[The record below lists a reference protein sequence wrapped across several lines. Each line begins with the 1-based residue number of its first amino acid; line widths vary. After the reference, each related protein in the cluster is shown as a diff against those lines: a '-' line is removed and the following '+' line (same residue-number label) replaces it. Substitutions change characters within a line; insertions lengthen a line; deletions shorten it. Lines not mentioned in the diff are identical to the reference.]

1 MYKGSRFKLNSIHI
15 HSRSACAVGASGCA
29 INSRYAV
36 FALLGVPPDVLSNAS
51 SLRVKVKV
59 DLFMN
64 MYQRH
69 VFLIVII
76 VF

>member
-1 MYKGSRFKLNSIHI
+1 MLWVPPDVLSIHVVDM
-15 HSRSACAVGASGCA
+15 H
-29 INSRYAV
+29 AV

-64 MYQRH
+64 MYQ
-69 VFLIVII
+69 
-76 VF
+76 